1 MLLDLSASRDW
12 FDYIRDIITMIGYL
26 ATVGAFLYLF
36 RRDNDKQKQI
46 DSLSRLA
53 FFEEEKLRL
62 SLLPDLYKNGGMS
75 SPGTREISFDLLN
88 RGENARLI
96 SFSTTSE
103 DIFLHSESLPYM
115 LEKGGERLVFMRSK
129 GKNTNECEYIVTITY
144 EDKSKNIY
152 ELKVTGRGSHV
163 SFGDAVLVKRF
174 YQND

>member
-1 MLLDLSASRDW
+1 MLLDLSTSRDW

-62 SLLPDLYKNGGMS
+62 SLLPDLYWNGGMS
-75 SPGTREISFDLLN
+75 SPGTGEITFDLLN

-96 SFSTTSE
+96 DFSTTSE
-103 DIFLHSESLPYM
+103 DVVLHSKSLPYV
-115 LEKGGERLVFMRSK
+115 LEKDGERLVFMRSK
-129 GKNTNECEYIVTITY
+129 GKHTNDCVFDVTIKF
-144 EDKSKNIY
+144 EDKSKNLY
-152 ELKVTGRGSHV
+152 EIHVTGKGSEV
-163 SFGDAVLVKRF
+163 KFGEAILLEHF
-174 YQND
+174 YSRT